1 VNVTKILMLC
11 LLSVATTDAPIDSP
25 IDVTGIGRT
34 VDDAKLDARQHA
46 LEGLQARLAL
56 HDPPLTA
63 WQPTLL
69 DVERLVQGPGRAGKS
84 VESVP
89 GVGVHK
95 QWIVPIREMTE
106 DEILQ
111 RDRRAGRE
119 RQAGIGFLIAMT
131 GLALGVGGLALRSR
145 VGTSGRGR

>member
-1 VNVTKILMLC
+1 MVNVTSILMIGW
-11 LLSVATTDAPIDSP
+11 LSLATADASV
-25 IDVTGIGRT
+25 DVTGIGRT
-34 VDDAKLDARQHA
+34 VEDARLDARQHA
-46 LEGLQARLAL
+46 LESLLARLVT

-63 WQPTLL
+63 WQPTLA
-69 DVERLVQGPGRAGKS
+69 DIERLVQGPGRAGKS

-119 RQAGIGFLIAMT
+119 HQAGVAFLIAMT
-131 GLALGVGGLALRSR
+131 GLALGVGALALRSR
-145 VGTSGRGR
+145 VGASSRGR